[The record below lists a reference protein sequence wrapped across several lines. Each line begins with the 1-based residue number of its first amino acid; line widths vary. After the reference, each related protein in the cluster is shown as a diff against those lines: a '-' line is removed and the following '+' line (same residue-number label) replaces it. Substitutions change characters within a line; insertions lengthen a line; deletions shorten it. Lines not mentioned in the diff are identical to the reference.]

1 MMDHIQKPQQ
11 DETSN
16 EENYRRFYALV
27 CRHFV
32 VLTGTYFQLD
42 DSGKPVSGELI
53 FTYSAFVMSFGGV
66 WFLTTAGHVIKEIN
80 KFTQHKNIKIREFNL
95 LDWTGTN
102 AKHDTLIP
110 FDYENAAPSGIYD
123 KEFGVDFGYMIL
135 SNHDKR
141 LLQANGIIAFEEK
154 DWIKQPKDED
164 YVAYC
169 VLGVP
174 KQLVEQK
181 LGVSITGRQYIGTL
195 SADLLWLRRVQES
208 PDEGQTT
215 QLPRFVA
222 EIADLGDLLSI
233 EGMSGGP
240 VFGLAKQDGR
250 LKYWPVAVQSSWD
263 KKTKTIYAC
272 PLAPFA
278 NVLQQVLIDHV
289 GSGRRTVEYGIR
301 GHPFASSANP
311 RCIPPKPPSA
321 EATRFGTR
329 QSCCEKGVPGH

>member
-1 MMDHIQKPQQ
+1 MSAMEQ
-11 DETSN
+11 TSN

-42 DSGKPVSGELI
+42 DSGKPTSGELL

-66 WFLTTAGHVIKEIN
+66 WFLITAGHVIKEIN
-80 KFTQHKNIKIREFNL
+80 EYIHHKNIKIREFDL
-95 LDWTGTN
+95 LDWTGTD

-110 FDYENAAPSGIYD
+110 FDYESAAPNELWN
-123 KEFGVDFGYMIL
+123 KERGVDFGFLVL
-135 SNHDKR
+135 SDHYKT

-181 LGVSITGRQYIGTL
+181 LGVSITGVPYIGTL
-195 SADLLWLRRVQES
+195 SAELLWLRRVPES
-208 PDEGQTT
+208 LDPGQTT
-215 QLPRFVA
+215 QFPRFVA
-222 EIADLGDLLSI
+222 EITDLGDLQTI

-240 VFGLAKQDGR
+240 VFGLAKRDGQ
-250 LKYWPVAVQSSWD
+250 LKYWPVAIQSSWER
-263 KKTKTIYAC
+263 KTKTIYAS
-272 PLAPFA
+272 PLAPCA
-278 NVLQQVLIDHV
+278 YALYQTLKA
-289 GSGRRTVEYGIR
+289 GGRRD
-301 GHPFASSANP
+301 
-311 RCIPPKPPSA
+311 
-321 EATRFGTR
+321 EA
-329 QSCCEKGVPGH
+329 K